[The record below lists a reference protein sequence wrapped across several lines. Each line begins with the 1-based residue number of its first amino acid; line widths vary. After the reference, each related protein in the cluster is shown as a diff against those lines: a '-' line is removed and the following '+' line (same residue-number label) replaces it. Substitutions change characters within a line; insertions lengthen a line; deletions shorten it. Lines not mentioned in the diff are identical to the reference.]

1 MLLYASS
8 LYILCAIRYYMLCCY
23 IYCAAQRTQ
32 NTTEFPMNNH
42 TSLPCL
48 RQSRRRQTSLALKAH
63 RTFNPE
69 QARRSELLSR
79 AKSQRESRSSRTF
92 GAKKSGQMHSRTSA
106 PQNPKV
112 FKHFQFYLSH
122 IQLSITVQIKASN
135 ELNLLALS
143 YSFVY
148 SDTFFINP
156 PAMYLI
162 MLF

>member
-1 MLLYASS
+1 MALLCLWYKARDAERDQNSARVNS
-8 LYILCAIRYYMLCCY
+8 LCRLRTKKRLKLYMSVQKKSF
-23 IYCAAQRTQ
+23 A
-32 NTTEFPMNNH
+32 
-42 TSLPCL
+42 
-48 RQSRRRQTSLALKAH
+48 RQ
-63 RTFNPE
+63 
-69 QARRSELLSR
+69 
-79 AKSQRESRSSRTF
+79 
-92 GAKKSGQMHSRTSA
+92 KKSGQIRSRTSA

-112 FKHFQFYLSH
+112 FKRFQFYLSH

-148 SDTFFINP
+148 SDAFFINP

>member
-1 MLLYASS
+1 
-8 LYILCAIRYYMLCCY
+8 MLCILHCCIPCEIRHYMPCY
-23 IYCAAQRTQ
+23 IYCAARKQVVASARKSDR
-32 NTTEFPMNNH
+32 N
-42 TSLPCL
+42 CAVVYRKGRL
-48 RQSRRRQTSLALKAH
+48 RNLIRQKLYSRVQKKS
-63 RTFNPE
+63 F
-69 QARRSELLSR
+69 AR
-79 AKSQRESRSSRTF
+79 K
-92 GAKKSGQMHSRTSA
+92 KKSGQMHSRTSA

-143 YSFVY
+143 YSSVY
-148 SDTFFINP
+148 SDAFFINP

>member
-1 MLLYASS
+1 MLVYAVCVVCCAAVFCV
-8 LYILCAIRYYMLCCY
+8 LRRYILCEIRHYMPCY
-23 IYCAAQRTQ
+23 IYCATRKQVVASARKSDR
-32 NTTEFPMNNH
+32 N
-42 TSLPCL
+42 CAAVY
-48 RQSRRRQTSLALKAH
+48 RKSRL
-63 RTFNPE
+63 
-69 QARRSELLSR
+69 R
-79 AKSQRESRSSRTF
+79 AK
-92 GAKKSGQMHSRTSA
+92 KKSGQMHSRTSA

-148 SDTFFINP
+148 SDAFFINP